1 MFIDKLRL
9 QSGAPGSRWCGT
21 TALAPPSRRHDR
33 VASTSENLSAALNLA
48 KVCRETLGPLLIIWS
63 LVSHQQP
70 HTALW
75 SCLLRTTAA
84 GRWPPLAFVVWQ
96 VARGRECPLAGSMTL
111 HPPPPRYPSPPVL
124 SSNGKY
130 DNFKWAL
137 FIWLA
142 MPLKCRGSP
151 CGYAAAY
158 THATGAL
165 RTLHISRLFFNLS
178 CIFFWLCLQK
188 HMMRSRT
195 ASCAV
200 QVSEE
205 KLPSKFLYG

>member
-9 QSGAPGSRWCGT
+9 QSGAPRVPLVWHHR
-21 TALAPPSRRHDR
+21 LAPPSRRHDR
-33 VASTSENLSAALNLA
+33 VASASENLSAALNLA
-48 KVCRETLGPLLIIWS
+48 KVCRETLGPRLIIWS
-63 LVSHQQP
+63 LVSHQRP
-70 HTALW
+70 HAALW

-96 VARGRECPLAGSMTL
+96 VARGRECPSAGSMTL
-111 HPPPPRYPSPPVL
+111 HPPLLRYPPPPVL

-130 DNFKWAL
+130 DNFKWGL

-158 THATGAL
+158 THAAGAL

-178 CIFFWLCLQK
+178 CVSSGF
-188 HMMRSRT
+188 
-195 ASCAV
+195 
-200 QVSEE
+200 VSE
-205 KLPSKFLYG
+205 KTWWG